1 MLSREDLENL
11 FQTLESERVE
21 RKRSSSD
28 RSGIRRSICAFA
40 NDLPGHG
47 KPGLIF
53 VGVNDDGS
61 CANLRIKEEDIRLL
75 AQMRS
80 DGNIQPF
87 PSFSVQREI
96 IAGCEVI
103 VIAVEPSS
111 QPPVRYEGRAWVRVG
126 STNQIASREEESR
139 LSERRRA
146 YDLPFDHR
154 PVNEANIA
162 DLNIGYFRDEYLPQA
177 IASEILEQNART
189 IEHQL
194 QALRFTTR
202 GSPNHGALI
211 GFGKDPLRWS
221 PGAYIQFLRIDGT
234 ELTDPIND
242 QKRLAGPLHQIL
254 AELDDLLKINVA
266 VRTDVTS
273 GPKEI
278 RRPDYSVAALQQLAR
293 NALMHRSYD
302 GTNAP
307 VRIYWFS
314 DRIEISNPG
323 GLYGQV
329 NKENFGT
336 GVTDYRN
343 PLIAEFMGTL
353 GYVQKFGW
361 GIRLAR
367 DELAK
372 NGNPPPEFGFESSNV
387 LVTVRSAP

>member
-1 MLSREDLENL
+1 MLSQEELETL
-11 FQTLESERVE
+11 FQNLESDRVE

-61 CANLRIKEEDIRLL
+61 CANMTIKDEDIRLL

-80 DGNIQPF
+80 DGNIQPL

-103 VIAVEPSS
+103 VITVELSS
-111 QPPVRYEGRAWVRVG
+111 QPPVRYEGRVWVRVG
-126 STNQIASREEESR
+126 STNQLASPEEERR

-154 PVNEANIA
+154 PVTEANIA
-162 DLNIGYFRDEYLPQA
+162 DLNLGYFRDEYLPQA
-177 IASEILEQNART
+177 IAPEILEQNARS

-194 QALRFTTR
+194 LALRFTTQ
-202 GSPNHGALI
+202 GFPNHGALI
-211 GFGKDPLRWS
+211 CLGKDPLRWS

-234 ELTDPIND
+234 QLTDPIND
-242 QKRLAGPLHQIL
+242 QKQLAGPLYQVL

-266 VRTDVTS
+266 VRTDVKS

-278 RRPDYSVAALQQLAR
+278 RKPDYSVAALQQLAR
-293 NALMHRSYD
+293 NALMHRSYE

-307 VRIYWFS
+307 VKIYWFS

-323 GLYGQV
+323 GLYGHV

-336 GVTDYRN
+336 GATDYRN

-353 GYVQKFGW
+353 GYVQKFGL
-361 GIRLAR
+361 GIPLAR

-372 NGNPPPEFGFESSNV
+372 NGNPAPEFAFESGNV
-387 LVTVRSAP
+387 LVTVRSA